1 MTSAQIVAHSI
12 DPRGNELVSILATFP
27 RIILAEVNTHRMLSK
42 NTSSSR
48 AIPFNKMIEAISTNP
63 FIPIA
68 WQKDHKGMQGT
79 KYFDKEYETNLLR
92 DNWLEAR
99 NNAVEEA
106 VNLNKIGLTKQL
118 CNRLL
123 EPFMWTTM
131 LITGSREG
139 WDNFFRLR
147 CPQYHLENVPVVN
160 EDLSLNAKTITLVGK
175 SKKELL
181 KQINEIDNDSYTG
194 FKNIINKYSD
204 LDWLKLNKGQAE
216 IHIMDLAEKIY
227 DAMNESTPRQLE
239 SGQWHIPFGDRITD
253 DDLDENLHIS
263 KNLREEMSITND
275 EEQNKYW
282 YRQDLLLNEARVK
295 ISTSLAA
302 RTSYTVVGNEKEINY
317 EKMIKLHD
325 RLIAQNP
332 PHCFTEGT
340 EILTKKGWI
349 DFKEINDDSEI
360 ASVNISDLRFNGF
373 EKPDNIIK
381 EDYNGTVYELPQ
393 GGISI
398 SPNHILLGNIIS
410 KSSDRTKSYTD
421 VTKIFPTNKGL
432 NTRKID
438 IFREMRM
445 FSACNPQHGEDKLS
459 ILYLTGVLYGF
470 FIGDGSCKHKNVYFH
485 LKKERKIK
493 FLEDLLLSLGRTYSI
508 TDYKDGT
515 VNFIINE
522 DTDVFTKFYDLD
534 GNKIIPD
541 FLPCDNILFLN
552 GLFEGLK
559 NSDGSI
565 KRNTWVYDTS
575 SKPLHDRV
583 LELCPLIGLT
593 GTSYDTYDHF
603 RIGFTTANNVLVNDS
618 RKPNSKVIEKE
629 YSGKLYC
636 VEIPSKGIIV
646 RKNGKVLITHN
657 SSPMEHCARAMSGE
671 EYDSFIKG
679 ELTLEKITQNFQHY
693 KMDREDRRN
702 IGWCRNFKG
711 FMQYRYF
718 VENEIKI

>member
-1 MTSAQIVAHSI
+1 MKTKIEAKVVADST
-12 DPRGNELVSILATFP
+12 DSRGNRLTSLVLTYP
-27 RIILAEVNTHRMLSK
+27 RIIHSEMMTHRMFSR
-42 NTSSSR
+42 NASSSR
-48 AIPFNKMIEAISTNP
+48 AVPVDKMIKAVRENTFCP
-63 FIPIA
+63 FEF
-68 WQKDHKGMQGT
+68 QKSHKGMQGSE
-79 KYFDKEYETNLLR
+79 YFTGAERQECINLWIESAELA
-92 DNWLEAR
+92 LQQAEKMKA
-99 NNAVEEA
+99 
-106 VNLNKIGLTKQL
+106 KGISKQII
-118 CNRLL
+118 NRIL
-123 EPFMWTTM
+123 EPYQYYTV
-131 LITGSREG
+131 LITGSKEG
-139 WDNFFRLR
+139 WDNFFELR
-147 CPQYHLENVPVVN
+147 CPQYSFDNVKFYKSRKEAALDIWGKEQPDNPEDNIDSLGWFRVN
-160 EDLSLNAKTITLVGK
+160 R
-175 SKKELL
+175 
-181 KQINEIDNDSYTG
+181 
-194 FKNIINKYSD
+194 
-204 LDWLKLNKGQAE
+204 GQAE
-216 IHIMDLAEKIY
+216 IHMMALAEAIY
-227 DAMNESTPRQLE
+227 DAMNESIPKQLKA
-239 SGQWHIPFGDRITD
+239 GDWHVPFEDKLNEDKVAELYYEVINNDRAY
-253 DDLDENLHIS
+253 NHIS
-263 KNLREEMSITND
+263 SIEET
-275 EEQNKYW
+275 K
-282 YRQDLLLNEARVK
+282 VK
-295 ISTSLAA
+295 ISTAMAA
-302 RTSYTVVGNEKEINY
+302 RTSYTVVGDEKEIDY
-317 EKMIKLHD
+317 QKMIKLHD
-325 RLIAQNP
+325 RLIAQDP

-349 DFKEINDDSEI
+349 DLKEINDDSEI

-421 VTKIFPTNKGL
+421 VTKIFPTYKGL
-432 NTRKID
+432 NTRKIN

-445 FSACNPQHGEDKLS
+445 FSACNPQHGKDKLS

-522 DTDVFTKFYDLD
+522 DTNVFTKFYDLD
-534 GNKIIPD
+534 GNKIIPY

-559 NSDGSI
+559 ISDGSI

-575 SKPLHDRV
+575 SKPLHDRI

-593 GTSYDTYDHF
+593 GISYDTYDHF
-603 RIGFTTANNVLVNDS
+603 RIGFTTDNNVLVNDS
-618 RKPNSKVIEKE
+618 RKPDSKVIEKE

-657 SSPMEHCARAMSGE
+657 SSPMEHCARVMSDE
-671 EYDSFIKG
+671 EYMCNVKGQLDMIDMDKPGSIYIADLQVYEDSKSS
-679 ELTLEKITQNFQHY
+679 
-693 KMDREDRRN
+693 
-702 IGWCRNFKG
+702 GWSRNFKG
-711 FMQYRYF
+711 FIPYRHF
-718 VENEIKI
+718 IES